1 MTAALTPIG
10 DDLDLL
16 IDAATYVISHQFAAA
31 SSLQRNIRVGFAKA
45 GYLMNLLEER
55 GIVGP
60 ARARPRLDRDVLVP
74 RERLA
79 TVLEA
84 IRSEDAEAAR

>member
-1 MTAALTPIG
+1 MNTPIG

-16 IDAATYVISHQFAAA
+16 LDAATDVITCQFTTP
-31 SSLQRNIRVGFAKA
+31 STLQRHIRVGFVKA
-45 GYLMNLLEER
+45 GWLMNLLEER

-74 RERLA
+74 REGLA
-79 TVLEA
+79 QALA
-84 IRSEDAEAAR
+84 GIRDEAAKEVAR